1 MNKAVRRY
9 RSLPIR
15 SRLALLV
22 AAAVAF
28 AVAAV
33 SVTCWFI
40 VQGKLYDQV
49 DDDLQSSFRTMQ
61 ADEFD
66 ALTKTCPQNPSNTLG
81 GAPRPQTYAQVVRTD
96 GKVCRFSSLMPQ
108 VNVTSGDK
116 AVAKNPDPRTAVLRN
131 GKDSDGNSVRVL
143 TTAVVVK
150 DGPFQQGVAA
160 DYALVIAVPLKGT
173 ESTLNELAL
182 ILLLVS
188 GVGVMG
194 AGAAGLTV
202 ARAGLRPVDKLTEAV
217 EHVARTEDLDVRI
230 PVDDD
235 SDDEVARLSRS
246 FNSMTS
252 ALASSRELQQQLIAD
267 AGHELRTPLTS
278 LRTNIELLTR
288 SEETGRPIPEADRKA
303 LLASVKAQMTEL
315 AALIGD
321 LQELS
326 RPDTGQHSAPTQ
338 IVAWQDTV
346 ESALRRARLRGP
358 ELTITADI
366 QPWFVRAE
374 PSALERA
381 VVNIL
386 DNAVKFSPEG
396 GTIVVRLVAGELSI
410 RDHGPG
416 IPADELPHVFDRFWR
431 SPAHGHYRARAWAC
445 RSWPARSNR
454 RAARCPCPTRR
465 AAALWRRYDCRGR
478 RYPHQRIC
486 PRPEVRSGSATAH
499 RTETVGAARFFP
511 VSCFHEPSKG
521 RSASPSAMAL
531 RATLGSPRSNTS
543 EKRAN
548 GPKGGWPGQTPLRSA
563 GWPLGN
569 GGSALAPRLHAG
581 RAQGRAVDGRCSGV
595 ARA

>member
-1 MNKAVRRY
+1 MSSRTHRVVRRF

-40 VQGKLYDQV
+40 VQGKLYDEIDNDLRSSV
-49 DDDLQSSFRTMQ
+49 GPLRPDDFQDLTNDCRQTPS
-61 ADEFD
+61 DE
-66 ALTKTCPQNPSNTLG
+66 LG
-81 GAPRPQTYAQVVRTD
+81 MGSRPKSYGQLVRVD
-96 GKVCRFSSLMPQ
+96 GKVCLFPSSTAQ
-108 VNVTSGDK
+108 VQVSGDDK
-116 AVAKNPDPRTAVLRN
+116 AVAKDPDPNQGHIRDGTDN
-131 GKDSDGNSVRVL
+131 DGNKLRVL
-143 TTAVVVK
+143 TTAVVIK
-150 DGPFQQGVAA
+150 DGRLPLGVAA
-160 DYALVIAVPLKGT
+160 DYSLVIALPLKGT
-173 ESTLNELAL
+173 QSTLNELAL

-188 GVGVMG
+188 GVGVLG
-194 AGAAGLTV
+194 AGAAGLAV

-217 EHVARTEDLDVRI
+217 EHVARTEDLNVRI
-230 PVDDD
+230 PVEDD
-235 SDDEVARLSRS
+235 SEDEIARLSHS

-252 ALASSRELQQQLIAD
+252 ALASSRDLQQQLIAD

-315 AALIGD
+315 ATLIGD

-326 RPDTGQHSAPTQ
+326 RPDPGQHSERTQ

-358 ELTITADI
+358 ELTITADVE
-366 QPWFVRAE
+366 PWFVRAE

-396 GTIVVRLVAGELSI
+396 GLIEVRLTEGVLTV

-416 IPADELPHVFDRFWR
+416 IPADELPYVFDRFWR
-431 SPAHGHYRARAWAC
+431 SPGARALPG
-445 RSWPARSNR
+445 SGLGLSIVARTVQQAGGEVSLS
-454 RAARCPCPTRR
+454 RAEGGGTVAT
-465 AAALWRRYDCRGR
+465 
-478 RYPHQRIC
+478 
-486 PRPEVRSGSATAH
+486 VRLP
-499 RTETVGAARFFP
+499 GAAVP
-511 VSCFHEPSKG
+511 PPEDP
-521 RSASPSAMAL
+521 P
-531 RATLGSPRSNTS
+531 TS
-543 EKRAN
+543 
-548 GPKGGWPGQTPLRSA
+548 
-563 GWPLGN
+563 
-569 GGSALAPRLHAG
+569 
-581 RAQGRAVDGRCSGV
+581 
-595 ARA
+595 